1 VETEAQTAKF
11 AAEAEFFRMKAREA
25 AANAEKA
32 EIELSEFKALALE
45 QSTAD
50 SRNRILN
57 FGTDVNRD
65 SISET
70 RDQVSK
76 WVRQNKNAEITII
89 FNSPGGE
96 VIDGLALFDYLR
108 GVVKAGTPIRTICS
122 GMAASMAGV
131 LLQAGSYRVVQPN
144 AYFLMH
150 EVASGGGRQVKS
162 LEQQKQSTV
171 WMERL
176 NDRLVSILAASGKL
190 SELTLKKRIKTG
202 EWILD
207 AEDTVKY
214 GLADEISET

>member
-11 AAEAEFFRMKAREA
+11 AAEAEFFKMKAREA

-50 SRNRILN
+50 SRNRVIN
-57 FGTDVNRD
+57 FSTDVSRE
-65 SISET
+65 SISEV

-76 WVRQNKNAEITII
+76 WIRQDPKTEITII
-89 FNSPGGE
+89 FNSPGGA

-108 GVVKAGTPIRTICS
+108 GVVKRGTPVVTACS

-131 LLQAGSYRVVQPN
+131 LLQAGSKRVVNPN
-144 AYFLMH
+144 SYFLMH
-150 EVASGGGRQVKS
+150 QVSGGGGRAAKS
-162 LEQQKQSTV
+162 LEEQKRDTV
-171 WMERL
+171 WTDRL
-176 NDRLVSILAASGKL
+176 NDRLADILAANGKL
-190 SELTLKKRIKTG
+190 KATEIKKRIKTG

-207 AEDTVKY
+207 AEDAVKY